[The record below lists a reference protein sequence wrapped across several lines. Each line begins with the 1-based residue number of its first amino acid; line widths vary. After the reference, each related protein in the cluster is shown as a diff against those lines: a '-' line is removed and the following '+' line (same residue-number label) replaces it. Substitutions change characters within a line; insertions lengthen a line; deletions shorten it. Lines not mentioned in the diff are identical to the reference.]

1 MMLIASYRWPLRR
14 ERGSLVR
21 TEISGSSLVLKKQK
35 CQSPG
40 TKREGK
46 LESLNYSA
54 IRLLYNMQMYDIPV
68 SL

>member
-1 MMLIASYRWPLRR
+1 MLTACYRRPLRR
-14 ERGSLVR
+14 ERDSLVR
-21 TEISGSSLVLKKQK
+21 IEVRDSSLVLKKQK

-40 TKREGK
+40 TKRGRN

-54 IRLLYNMQMYDIPV
+54 VRLLYNMQMCDIPV